1 MSSLSLFALAVNLLA
16 VLAITGLFTNAGK
29 LFGPKSVHQ
38 GDADMPYETGLP
50 PLSPAHERMTVLYH
64 RFAVLFVVFD
74 VDLAFVARI
83 DSALDQRTF
92 AIFQRPDDARHLSGQ
107 HAQHTLD
114 VANDQGAVLLKQ
126 RERQEFD
133 FFQVACTASA
143 AQRGSAAG
151 RRRPRARGRCLWS

>member
-1 MSSLSLFALAVNLLA
+1 MTPLSFVALAVNFLV

-74 VDLAFVARI
+74 VDLAFLLPW
-83 DSALDQRTF
+83 ALNKPLLNAVSMA
-92 AIFQRPDDARHLSGQ
+92 AITGFTAM
-107 HAQHTLD
+107 
-114 VANDQGAVLLKQ
+114 VLLMLAYFWRKGALEC
-126 RERQEFD
+126 R
-133 FFQVACTASA
+133 
-143 AQRGSAAG
+143 
-151 RRRPRARGRCLWS
+151 